1 MCYTIVHNVTLH
13 VTKHTHLNLI
23 LVHNGATLKLYGPKL
38 NSVDSVSV
46 DCQLKHSL
54 KSVLT
59 LSHPS
64 EFVSLYTMMAYVGG
78 GGGGSIAPFILN
90 LTARC

>member
-1 MCYTIVHNVTLH
+1 MY
-13 VTKHTHLNLI
+13 
-23 LVHNGATLKLYGPKL
+23 NGATLKRYGPKL
-38 NSVDSVSV
+38 NSADSVSV

-54 KSVLT
+54 KFVLT

-64 EFVSLYTMMAYVGG
+64 EFVLLYTMMAYGGG
-78 GGGGSIAPFILN
+78 GGGGSIALFILN